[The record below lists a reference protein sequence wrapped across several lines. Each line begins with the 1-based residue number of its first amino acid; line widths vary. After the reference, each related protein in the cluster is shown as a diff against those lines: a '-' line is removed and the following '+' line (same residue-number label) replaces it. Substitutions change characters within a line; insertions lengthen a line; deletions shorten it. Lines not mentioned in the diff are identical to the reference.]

1 MNNTPSENS
10 MLDFMI
16 SATFPA
22 RKSSYAGL
30 MSYIT
35 GLLELYLRVK
45 WRTGGQSK
53 EEVEEVK
60 GSISN
65 ESNSY
70 L

>member
-1 MNNTPSENS
+1 

-16 SATFPA
+16 SAKFLA

-35 GLLELYLRVK
+35 SLLELYLCVK
-45 WRTGGQSK
+45 WRTGEQSK
-53 EEVEEVK
+53 EEVEEFK

-65 ESNSY
+65 ESNSHR
-70 L
+70 